1 MDELM
6 SNLVS
11 ELKRGTLII
20 NVLSQLKTPK
30 YGYWLVELFEKKG
43 VAIEA
48 NTLYPLLRRLEKQSI
63 LQSSWNTD
71 SAKPRKYYKISAY
84 GEEIYKKLCDEYFN
98 IINSTNNLILEENNE
113 PD

>member
-6 SNLVS
+6 SNLIS

-30 YGYWLVELFEKKG
+30 YGYSLVEFFETKG
-43 VAIEA
+43 IAIEA

-63 LQSSWNTD
+63 LKSSWNTE
-71 SAKPRKYYKISAY
+71 SAKPRKYYKISDY
-84 GEEIYKKLCDEYFN
+84 GEVIYKKLCKEYFD
-98 IINSTNNLILEENNE
+98 IVNSTNKLIMEEE
-113 PD
+113 

>member
-6 SNLVS
+6 NNLIS

-30 YGYWLVELFEKKG
+30 YGYSLVDFFEKKG
-43 VAIEA
+43 ASIEA
-48 NTLYPLLRRLEKQSI
+48 NTLYPLLRRLEKQNI

-84 GEEIYKKLCDEYFN
+84 GEEIYKKLCKEYFE
-98 IINSTNNLILEENNE
+98 IINSTNNLIMEDNNE
-113 PD
+113 SD